1 MIYYDER
8 THSKQKAHVVK
19 YKKARASFRASS
31 PSGVPWDVL
40 YPSTM
45 SHDDTWK
52 ALSTGKLFGDSVP
65 QVFIGLWWC
74 RHPVCPTHAKS
85 QTPRQK
91 ADIQHNPHCLYAQ
104 HRHADPLFSVQVI
117 ETPKIQVSR
126 WQSRVHLR
134 RPFKVEW
141 VDLSWEP
148 FSAYH
153 INAEGPGVQQNGR
166 RRVGWEEE
174 WWRLREERM
183 TGDKPLSTI
192 QGIILPQ
199 TCYSQFIDERTGAG
213 RS

>member
-1 MIYYDER
+1 MMKGHIQNKR
-8 THSKQKAHVVK
+8 HMWSSTRKQEQAFEH
-19 YKKARASFRASS
+19 
-31 PSGVPWDVL
+31 P
-40 YPSTM
+40 
-45 SHDDTWK
+45 
-52 ALSTGKLFGDSVP
+52 
-65 QVFIGLWWC
+65 
-74 RHPVCPTHAKS
+74 HPVESHGTCFIPQRWVTMIHEKRCLLESSLETQCHKFLLGCDGADTPYVPHMPKS